1 MPSKYRLRYV
11 FKPVIQALS
20 RPLAKIG
27 ISANVATLIM
37 LFHSIVSFVFL
48 VFLENLILFGIFVF
62 LTGIWD
68 GLDGAIA
75 RVNKKSSEFGG
86 FFDSFM
92 DRISE
97 FVIFTALLLYFWE
110 EVLWN
115 SIDMKLVVF
124 IMLMASIMISYS
136 RARAETISDG
146 DFDIGLMARSERLF
160 YLFLTMSLS
169 YFIGYEKYFIFLF
182 MILVSLTALYRG
194 IKIYSIIKHESQ
206 NELG

>member
-11 FKPVIQALS
+11 FKPIIQALS
-20 RPLAKIG
+20 RPLARIG
-27 ISANVATLIM
+27 ISANIATLIM
-37 LFHSIVSFVFL
+37 LFHSIISFVFL
-48 VFLENLILFGIFVF
+48 VILKNLILFGIFVF

-75 RVNKKSSEFGG
+75 RVNKKSSEFGS

-97 FVIFTALLLYFWE
+97 FVIFTAILLYLWE

-115 SIDMKLVVF
+115 IIDMKLVVF
-124 IMLMASIMISYS
+124 IMLVASIMISYS

-160 YLFLTMSLS
+160 YLFLTMSIS
-169 YFIGYEKYFIFLF
+169 YFIGYEEYFIFLF

-194 IKIYSIIKHESQ
+194 IKIYSMIKNDSQ
-206 NELG
+206 D